1 MEVTGLDDKLLTDL
15 IKVFVQQRFTRCS
28 QERFSISLDEGDNI
42 CLRGVELYKHALFMA
57 VINEITL
64 EACTEAIERE
74 SGLHNDTQTPI
85 VLNEGDGQVEIPS
98 KITP

>member
-1 MEVTGLDDKLLTDL
+1 
-15 IKVFVQQRFTRCS
+15 
-28 QERFSISLDEGDNI
+28 
-42 CLRGVELYKHALFMA
+42 MA

-64 EACTEAIERE
+64 EACAEAIERE
-74 SGLHNDTQTPI
+74 SSLNNDTQAPI